1 MDVKM
6 EKNNKEYNSSN
17 MFQSGDVYFEYLKEM
32 KREQADDSSDYS
44 ASFMTF

>member
-1 MDVKM
+1 M
-6 EKNNKEYNSSN
+6 EKNKEYRNYN